1 MPSILFYFSPVDF
14 KCLRFLSH
22 SGREMVSKRDG
33 DQFKWLGG
41 LLLLQCKEVYHG
53 LFLDL

>member
-33 DQFKWLGG
+33 DRFRG
-41 LLLLQCKEVYHG
+41 LLLLQCKEFCLG
-53 LFLDL
+53 LFIDL